1 MTYAELLDSTVTV
14 SEVLQ
19 TTNHH
24 RALKAALD
32 FIRII
37 FFRLIS
43 EKKLN
48 KKKIKIF
55 ISTELKMPSVSKSQ
69 ILPLNIKCRDEKFKW
84 EQCNKKLKTFICS
97 RKFRSFELFSSCFV
111 FAFFC
116 KNFFVIE
123 RKKRDVDDFN
133 SSKYLQTFALKRK
146 KSLEEK
152 WREI

>member
-1 MTYAELLDSTVTV
+1 MKT
-14 SEVLQ
+14 
-19 TTNHH
+19 
-24 RALKAALD
+24 
-32 FIRII
+32 II

-55 ISTELKMPSVSKSQ
+55 ISTELKMPSVSNSQ

-133 SSKYLQTFALKRK
+133 SSKYLQTYALKRK
-146 KSLEEK
+146 KAWKKNGGKFKFWSFKHSRNALANLFLT
-152 WREI
+152 WILFPFA